1 MFSITA
7 CLEERQNTETNSKDI
22 LERIKEFNEGD
33 FVTTDDNDPLRIY
46 VVVEI
51 KDGLCYI
58 RGIKMSPFGDY
69 TYVEDIIENKEN
81 LFLIDESLV
90 QVDGHL
96 WRVRDEVRA
105 NIKK

>member
-1 MFSITA
+1 MFSITD
-7 CLEERQNTETNSKDI
+7 CLEERQNTETNPKDI

-96 WRVRDEVRA
+96 WRVRDEVRS

>member
-7 CLEERQNTETNSKDI
+7 CLEERQNTETNPKDI

-96 WRVRDEVRA
+96 WRVRDEVRS